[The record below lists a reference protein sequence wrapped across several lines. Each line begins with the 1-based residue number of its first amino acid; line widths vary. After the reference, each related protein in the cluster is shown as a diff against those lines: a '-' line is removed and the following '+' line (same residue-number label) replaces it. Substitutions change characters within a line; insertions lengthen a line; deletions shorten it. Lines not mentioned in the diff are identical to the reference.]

1 MKKISNFKKRI
12 LSLIIAMMTL
22 LTIFPVRIFL
32 SGQEK
37 WQEKSNFVCFLK
49 VFKGYFFKKTVLA
62 YGCKSSWKGIN
73 GFEIKK
79 NRCNITATT
88 ILLIGRGELR
98 QNLNSQSL
106 SQFLKLW
113 WAIWWAEKIR
123 ANRKNWVIYSKINI
137 FQPWPH
143 GSFFMFFV
151 EIIKLKIYN
160 FKYILSIKIFS
171 YFYKKF
177 FCP

>member
-22 LTIFPVRIFL
+22 LTIFL

-88 ILLIGRGELR
+88 ILLIGRGGL
-98 QNLNSQSL
+98 
-106 SQFLKLW
+106 F
-113 WAIWWAEKIR
+113 
-123 ANRKNWVIYSKINI
+123 KNWKNVDITEFRDY
-137 FQPWPH
+137 
-143 GSFFMFFV
+143 
-151 EIIKLKIYN
+151 EL
-160 FKYILSIKIFS
+160 
-171 YFYKKF
+171 
-177 FCP
+177 